1 MNYAIIVAA
10 GKSERMGQ
18 NVDKAFLSLGAKP
31 VVVYSLMA
39 FEKCADIDEVVLVVR
54 SERAEAAR
62 CMVQMFGCT
71 KVKKIVSGGTQ
82 RQISVAKGLEEI
94 PDDGVIVVIHDGA
107 RPCVTPELI
116 TATVR
121 SAREHGSGIAAVK
134 ITDTVKEVQ
143 KGFFIAKTVDRTKL
157 WAVQTPQAFQRA
169 LLVKAMAQLHKS
181 KKIVTDD
188 SAAMELVTKNIRL
201 VTSTSAN
208 IKITSPDDLVL
219 AAALMRL

>member
-1 MNYAIIVAA
+1 MNCGIIVAA

-39 FEKCADIDEVVLVVR
+39 FEKCPDIDEVILVVR

-71 KVKKIVSGGTQ
+71 KVKKIVSGGPQ
-82 RQISVAKGLEEI
+82 RQISVAKGLEE
-94 PDDGVIVVIHDGA
+94 VSEEVAIVAIHDGA

-116 TATVR
+116 SATIR
-121 SAREHGSGIAAVK
+121 SAREHGTGVAAVK
-134 ITDTVKEVQ
+134 ITDTVKEVE
-143 KGFFIAKTVDRTKL
+143 KGVLIAKTVDRTKL
-157 WAVQTPQAFQRA
+157 WAVQTPQAFQRE
-169 LLVKAMAQLHKS
+169 LIVKAMAHVKKS
-181 KKIVTDD
+181 KRVVTDES
-188 SAAMELVTKNIRL
+188 SAVELVAKNIRL